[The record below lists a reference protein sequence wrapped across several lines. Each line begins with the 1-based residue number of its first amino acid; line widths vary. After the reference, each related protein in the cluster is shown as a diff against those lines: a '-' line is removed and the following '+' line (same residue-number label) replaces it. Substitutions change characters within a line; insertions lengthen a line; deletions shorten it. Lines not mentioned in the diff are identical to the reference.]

1 MDYNAYSLLMDFT
14 YASIFI
20 FIAKLLRERI
30 KFLQEYFVPVSMLAG
45 FMGLI
50 LGPAG
55 FEVGLVPFSKNFGS
69 YSGLLII
76 IVFVTIGLRGINL
89 GGRNAKEGMENL
101 GRFYIHRN
109 IGWAFQYTI
118 PALFALFVLTQFTPD
133 LNRAFGMLIPAGF
146 QGGHGTAAA
155 LGKTLGELGWEDAT
169 DLGMTSAT
177 IGILAGIFGGIII
190 IKWGAR
196 RRYTSFIKDFGELPP
211 ELRTG
216 NIPPGKRIPIGDET
230 VSPIAIDPLCWHLV
244 IVLMGTGIGHYLTG
258 EIKTHLGINAPGFS
272 IGFLVAIALSVL
284 LKRTGISKQIDQRI
298 ITRIGSLA
306 TDYLVFFG
314 VAAIRVPIVL
324 KYGLPFG
331 LLMLFGL
338 IWVVFHFTFIAP
350 RIMKEDW
357 FEHGAFVY
365 GYSTGV
371 FAIGFS
377 LLRIVD
383 PENRS
388 STLDETAIVAFPETL
403 IEIFALAFIPG
414 MLVAG
419 HTLTALGVFVAYLFA
434 LIIIPFFL
442 KWWRSGPFTAHYKGI
457 EGNEN
462 EGIEDNEYIGIENVA
477 EVARQ

>member
-1 MDYNAYSLLMDFT
+1 MEYNAYSLLLDFT
-14 YASIFI
+14 WASIFI
-20 FIAKLLRERI
+20 FVAKLLRERS
-30 KFLQEYFVPVSMLAG
+30 KFLQAYFVPVSMLAG

-55 FEVGLVPFSKNFGS
+55 FELGIVPFSKNFGS

-76 IVFVTIGLRGINL
+76 VVFVSVGLRGFNL
-89 GGRNAKEGMENL
+89 GGANAKEGVENL
-101 GRFYIHRN
+101 GRFFIHRN

-118 PALFALFVLTQFTPD
+118 PALFSIFVLTQFAPD

-155 LGKTLGELGWEDAT
+155 LGKTLGELGWEDAH

-177 IGILAGIFGGIII
+177 IGILTGIFGGIIL
-190 IKWGAR
+190 IKRGTR
-196 RRYTSFIKDFGELPP
+196 KRYTSFIKDFGELPE

-216 NIPPGKRIPIGDET
+216 NIPPEKRSPIGDET

-244 IVLMGTGIGHYLTG
+244 IILIATGLGHLLTG
-258 EIKTHLGINAPGFS
+258 QIKTHLGINAPSFS
-272 IGFLVAIALSVL
+272 VGFLVAVVFSFL
-284 LKRTGISKQIDQRI
+284 LRRTGISKQIDQRL
-298 ITRIGSLA
+298 ITRFGSLA

-314 VAAIRVPIVL
+314 VASIRIPVVV
-324 KYGLPFG
+324 KYALPLG

-338 IWVVFHFTFIAP
+338 VWVVFHFTYIAP
-350 RIMKEDW
+350 RILKEDW

-383 PENRS
+383 PDNRS
-388 STLDETAIVAFPETL
+388 STLDETAILVPVESI

-419 HTLTALGVFVAYLFA
+419 HTWTALGIFLAYLAA
-434 LIIIPFFL
+434 LIITPFFL
-442 KWWRSGPFTAHYKGI
+442 KWWRVGPFAVECSGL
-457 EGNEN
+457 EG
-462 EGIEDNEYIGIENVA
+462 DK
-477 EVARQ
+477 